1 MQDAEGR
8 DGSAGFLGAAGA
20 ALPDAGVA
28 ERTDEELQAI
38 IARWFGT
45 LSSIVIPLT
54 MLGSTRLR
62 GMSNVTP
69 TDKSAGPVHGW
80 SIATLVRQATIP
92 VSNRHTES
100 MTTVAISSLTAATL
114 PSRASDENDPAF
126 EHARQDTST
135 NKIIWHRA
143 SKERTQF
150 VSNVVD

>member
-1 MQDAEGR
+1 
-8 DGSAGFLGAAGA
+8 
-20 ALPDAGVA
+20 
-28 ERTDEELQAI
+28 
-38 IARWFGT
+38 
-45 LSSIVIPLT
+45 
-54 MLGSTRLR
+54 
-62 GMSNVTP
+62 MSNVTP

-114 PSRASDENDPAF
+114 PSRASDENDQAF
-126 EHARQDTST
+126 EHARKDTST